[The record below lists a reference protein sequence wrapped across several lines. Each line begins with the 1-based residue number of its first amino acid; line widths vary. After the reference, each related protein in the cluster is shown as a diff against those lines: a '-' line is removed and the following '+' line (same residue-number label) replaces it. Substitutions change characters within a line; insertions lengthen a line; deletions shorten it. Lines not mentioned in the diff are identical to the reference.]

1 MKKRFGCVTLFTK
14 YEVRSN
20 IALRSILAIFSYS
33 RHSMKTAYVFKI
45 GLLIKRR
52 VLLKIKIPVSTR
64 SRGFLFLIVEAE
76 RVELYLLPLFVYKTL
91 KFRRFGRFTFS
102 VMAIFGRF
110 L

>member
-52 VLLKIKIPVSTR
+52 VPLKIKIPVSTR

-76 RVELYLLPLFVYKTL
+76 RVELYLYAISNLTRPNLGFFEAYKL
-91 KFRRFGRFTFS
+91 KK
-102 VMAIFGRF
+102 